1 MSTPRHSTSWFKW
14 LLLGALVLAL
24 AAGLYR
30 AVQKKQTQKASANA
44 AAQALQ
50 VDPVYELSAAD
61 VTEVASLNLTQTVS
75 VSGSLQAIQT
85 ASVKARAAGELR
97 DLTKR
102 EGDAVVEGEVLA
114 RIDSTESEARVRQ
127 AARQADAAR
136 TQVDIARRA
145 LENNQALVRQG
156 FISATALETSTANLR
171 SAEATHEA
179 AMAALDIARKGLADT
194 TLRSPL
200 TGQVS
205 ARMAQNGERV
215 GVDVRI
221 MEVID
226 LSSFELEAAIAPS
239 DAVAVRVGQP
249 AVVQLEGL
257 RESVQAKVLRINPSV
272 QAGSRSVLVYLRVP
286 AQPGMRQGLFA
297 QGNIET
303 GQLTGLAVPLS
314 AVRNDKPQPYVQV
327 LQDGAVRHV
336 QLKPGPLGLLNGETM
351 RLVEGLPAGTVVLR
365 AQAGLI
371 REGTSVRM
379 GAIPTSATKAVSGA
393 AGATDA
399 PGSKANAN

>member
-1 MSTPRHSTSWFKW
+1 MSSTRRSTSWFKW

-30 AVQKKQTQKASANA
+30 AIQKKQTQQATAIA

-50 VDPVYELSAAD
+50 ADPVYELSADDIA
-61 VTEVASLNLTQTVS
+61 EVASLNLTQTVA

-85 ASVKARAAGELR
+85 ATVKARTAGELR

-102 EGDAVVEGEVLA
+102 EGDTVVEGEVLA
-114 RIDSTESEARVRQ
+114 RIDSTEADARVRQ
-127 AARQADAAR
+127 AARQADAAQ

-145 LENNQALVRQG
+145 LDNNQALVRQG

-171 SAEATHEA
+171 SAEATHQA
-179 AMAALDIARKGLADT
+179 AMAGLDIARKGLADT

-205 ARMAQNGERV
+205 ARLAQNGERV

-221 MEVID
+221 LDVVD
-226 LSSFELEAAIAPS
+226 LSSFELAAAIAPA
-239 DAVAVRVGQP
+239 DAAAVRVGQP
-249 AVVQLEGL
+249 ATLQVEGL
-257 RESVQAKVLRINPSV
+257 SVTLQATVLRINPTV
-272 QAGSRSVLVYLRVP
+272 QAGSRSVLVYLQVP

-297 QGNIET
+297 QGSINT
-303 GQLTGLAVPLS
+303 GQFTALAVPLS

-327 LQDGAVRHV
+327 LQEGKVKHV
-336 QLKPGPLGLLNGETM
+336 PLKPGALGVLNGEPM
-351 RLVEGLPAGTVVLR
+351 RVVEGLTAGTAVLR

-371 REGTSVRM
+371 REGT
-379 GAIPTSATKAVSGA
+379 AVSTGTAEVGA
-393 AGATDA
+393 AAADPAGASASGAT
-399 PGSKANAN
+399 AN

>member
-1 MSTPRHSTSWFKW
+1 MSTPRDRASWFKW
-14 LLLGALVLAL
+14 LLLAALVLAL
-24 AAGLYR
+24 AGGLYR
-30 AVQKKQTQKASANA
+30 AIQKKQSKQEIAIA

-50 VDPVYELSAAD
+50 VTPVYELSNDD
-61 VTEVASLNLTQTVS
+61 VTQVASLALTQTVA

-85 ASVKARAAGELR
+85 AIVKARVAGELR

-102 EGDAVVEGEVLA
+102 EGDTVVAGEVLA
-114 RIDSTESEARVRQ
+114 RVDSTDSESRVRQ
-127 AARQADAAR
+127 AARQADAAQA
-136 TQVDIARRA
+136 QVDIARRA
-145 LENNQALVRQG
+145 LDNNQALVRQG

-171 SAEATHEA
+171 SAEANHQA
-179 AMAALDIARKGLADT
+179 AMAALDIARKALADT

-221 MEVID
+221 LDVVD
-226 LSSFELEAAIAPS
+226 LSSFELAAAIAPA

-249 AVVQLEGL
+249 ATVKIEGL
-257 RESVQAKVLRINPSV
+257 IEPLQATVLRINPSV

-297 QGNIET
+297 QGSIHT
-303 GQLTGLAVPLS
+303 GQLTALALPLS

-327 LQDGAVRHV
+327 LRDGQVRHV
-336 QLKPGPLGLLNGETM
+336 PLQPGAQAVLNGEPM
-351 RLVEGLPAGTVVLR
+351 RVVEGLPAGTVVLR

-371 REGTSVRM
+371 REGTSVR
-379 GAIPTSATKAVSGA
+379 VGA
-393 AGATDA
+393 AEAGTASDSQGKPNA
-399 PGSKANAN
+399 PGAAANTH